1 MCACVCVCATLRLSI
16 CRQTCIHT
24 TYIYRKQV
32 CGGNAPRRR
41 ALLGAIINSSLTY
54 NYGHPETTGNR
65 FSLIVEVVLLLFFG
79 LLHSLPFSSS
89 LLTPSLFLLPFW
101 VVGFGS
107 LGTTHVNL
115 KGIRI
120 SRRICVNQYTDSF
133 SWKKLEGTLMT
144 LPCFPLKTL
153 SWIEINQVPYNLSR

>member
-1 MCACVCVCATLRLSI
+1 MCVTLRLSI

-32 CGGNAPRRR
+32 CGGKAPRRR

-65 FSLIVEVVLLLFFG
+65 FSLIVEVVVLLFFG
-79 LLHSLPFSSS
+79 LLQPPFLS
-89 LLTPSLFLLPFW
+89 PSLFLFIPTHSVSLSAS
-101 VVGFGS
+101 VLGVLRFGS

-115 KGIRI
+115 KGIN
-120 SRRICVNQYTDSF
+120 RRICVNQYTDSF
-133 SWKKLEGTLMT
+133 SCSKLEGTLMT

-153 SWIEINQVPYNLSR
+153 S